1 MLIEEHLGS
10 FHISLVK
17 SWRIQ
22 NPVPSHLNLSPYIPN
37 WANQIRYR
45 LLQCLG
51 MPFHGENLITGGRPC
66 RVSIQPLL
74 ASLVKLLASA
84 LIKPLSNTCLAAQLG
99 NAFLPPQA
107 AQNNAYLDLG
117 EVVPHGGSSDV
128 FDHLLSR
135 GLGWIGF
142 HVHLH
147 SLG

>member
-1 MLIEEHLGS
+1 M
-10 FHISLVK
+10 
-17 SWRIQ
+17 
-22 NPVPSHLNLSPYIPN
+22 PS
-37 WANQIRYR
+37 
-45 LLQCLG
+45 
-51 MPFHGENLITGGRPC
+51 HGENFITGGRPC

-74 ASLVKLLASA
+74 ASLVELLASA

-135 GLGWIGF
+135 GPRVDWISCSSSLLRLKDETNPSF
-142 HVHLH
+142 NQVPIFELHL
-147 SLG
+147 LT